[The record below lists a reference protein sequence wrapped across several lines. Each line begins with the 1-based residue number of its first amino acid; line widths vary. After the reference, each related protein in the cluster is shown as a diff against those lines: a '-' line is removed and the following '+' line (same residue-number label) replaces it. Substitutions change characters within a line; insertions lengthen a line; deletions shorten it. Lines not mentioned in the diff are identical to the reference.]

1 MSHALDA
8 LRAIVEACVGP
19 RLDRLALYPCT
30 VVGQRSSGGLDL
42 QPDSPRVPPCAD
54 VPIRHGLPGVTVT
67 VPAGG
72 RALLGYAGGNPDL
85 PYACLWEAGTVTA
98 IAINGGTAR
107 AAREG
112 DDVTAT
118 AALSTWITRVST
130 LLNTPGVVS
139 GGPGTVTPPG
149 STLGAISEGSSALKL
164 P

>member
-1 MSHALDA
+1 VSHALDA
-8 LRAIVEACVGP
+8 LRRIVEGVVGP
-19 RLDRLALYPCT
+19 RLDHLALYPCT
-30 VVGQRSSGGLDL
+30 VIAQRSSGGLDL

-72 RALLGYAGGNPDL
+72 RVLLGYAGGNPDL
-85 PYACLWEAGTVTA
+85 PYACLWESGTVTS
-98 IAINGGTAR
+98 ITINGGSAR

-112 DDVTAT
+112 DHVTAT
-118 AALSTWITRVST
+118 TALSTWITTVST

-139 GGPGTVTPPG
+139 GAPGTVTPPG
-149 STLGAISEGSSALKL
+149 STLGTIAEGSSALKL